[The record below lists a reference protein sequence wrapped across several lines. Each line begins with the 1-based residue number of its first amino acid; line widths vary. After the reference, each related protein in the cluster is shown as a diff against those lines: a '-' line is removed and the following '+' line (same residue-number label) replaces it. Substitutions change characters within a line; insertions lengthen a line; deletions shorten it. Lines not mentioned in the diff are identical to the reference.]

1 MGYAVVTE
9 VLRPMLIR
17 VNDESFVEDLC
28 AHFTRS
34 GFTVESAGGSMI
46 QVYRRD
52 TLSTDQERREIE
64 LHLRVWQAS
73 IRLSASIWSLNRDA
87 YRAAARTTAHP
98 PVARGLPPEQ
108 PGCIGWMRGTPSC
121 ASGTRLAKRSAPED
135 NRSGCSDA
143 TCAEEGS
150 YRYER
155 GSVPRAISDSSGCL
169 RTTRNRSAC
178 VTTSSISGISCPGT
192 TTNCIPSAR
201 TCSYSRRVR
210 VTF

>member
-73 IRLSASIWSLNRDA
+73 NPA
-87 YRAAARTTAHP
+87 
-98 PVARGLPPEQ
+98 V
-108 PGCIGWMRGTPSC
+108 
-121 ASGTRLAKRSAPED
+121 
-135 NRSGCSDA
+135 
-143 TCAEEGS
+143 
-150 YRYER
+150 
-155 GSVPRAISDSSGCL
+155 SVDL
-169 RTTRNRSAC
+169 
-178 VTTSSISGISCPGT
+178 VT
-192 TTNCIPSAR
+192 
-201 TCSYSRRVR
+201 
-210 VTF
+210 